1 MLFQTLVESDNLC
14 VNTDYHVLIAA
25 SLCDLYNDHAE
36 HVYQYKKICQD
47 EPRGLRKIEYSF
59 KVS

>member
-36 HVYQYKKICQD
+36 HV
-47 EPRGLRKIEYSF
+47 
-59 KVS
+59 